1 MSLDMKVFL
10 NTKIY
15 LNITMSPNMKISLN
29 IKVPVN
35 IKTFLNIKLCLNV
48 KMKCELFTSN
58 CLLAIS
64 CSLLVT
70 SYQSLVRNHQS
81 LVASH
86 QLLVTDDQ
94 LLLVTSYLSPLPS
107 EDIIYQLPKRIC
119 NIEFIRHKSHFPEH
133 LFLNV
138 FAATSMINFDFW
150 SIHFPQHPLNFQEQ
164 LFTTGLHKIVLEN
177 FIKFTAKHLY
187 CTLYFDKVAS
197 SRPAT

>member
-1 MSLDMKVFL
+1 MSLDMKVLL

-15 LNITMSPNMKISLN
+15 LNITISPNMKKSLN
-29 IKVPVN
+29 IKVPGN

-70 SYQSLVRNHQS
+70 SYQSLVRNHQL

-164 LFTTGLHKIVLEN
+164 PFTTGLHKIVLEN
-177 FIKFTAKHLY
+177 FIKFTPKHL
-187 CTLYFDKVAS
+187 
-197 SRPAT
+197 